1 MTFSYNSASLATS
14 AKNRVR
20 LLIGDTDDTRQ
31 QLQDE
36 EITYVLTQQT
46 STTLA
51 AAACCDLLAA
61 KYAFF
66 VNTENGSLRVSAAAR
81 HKHYL
86 ELANRLRA
94 GGAGEIPGD
103 STVHDARIYVGGASQ
118 AAKDTIT
125 SDDDA
130 VVAPFRIGQ
139 DDHPETATNAAVTDG
154 TTGWA

>member
-14 AKNRVR
+14 SKNRVR

-36 EITYVLTQQT
+36 EISYVLTQQT
-46 STTLA
+46 SVTLA
-51 AAACCDLLAA
+51 AAACCDILAA

-81 HKHYL
+81 HKHYMD
-86 ELANRLRA
+86 LADRLRA

-103 STVHDARIYVGGASQ
+103 ATVHDARIYVGGTSQ
-118 AAKDTIT
+118 STKNTIT
-125 SDDDA
+125 DDTDA

-139 DDHPETATNAAVTDG
+139 DDHPDTAANASVGDE
-154 TTGWA
+154 WA